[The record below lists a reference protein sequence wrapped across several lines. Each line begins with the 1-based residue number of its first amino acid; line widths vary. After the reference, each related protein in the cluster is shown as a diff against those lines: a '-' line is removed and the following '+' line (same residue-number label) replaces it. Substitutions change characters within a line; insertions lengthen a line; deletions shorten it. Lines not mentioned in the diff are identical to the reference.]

1 MNQTITIEKTTINP
15 KMSILDIISTYR
27 QTEAIFKKYDHK
39 AGVCLCCQALFDP
52 LEDIVNQY
60 GLDIEE
66 IMSDL
71 EEVIKKGS

>member
-1 MNQTITIEKTTINP
+1 MNQAIMDEKTTINP
-15 KMSILDIISTYR
+15 EMTILDIISTYR
-27 QTEAIFKKYDHK
+27 QTEAIFKKYDDK

-52 LEDIVNQY
+52 LKDIVNQY

-71 EEVIKKGS
+71 EAVIKDCS